1 MGQAALI
8 TKKFMQS
15 SAANK
20 RALAA
25 LKKRH
30 AAFIRD
36 LPSKDIETLSGH
48 LAGPYHAMDLGYK
61 GEQYGSEDL
70 AARLEEI
77 MRRAPRAPEDLTV
90 WRGSTEGQFEPK
102 HGYPFTTTYEPG
114 SAYTYAEGWMDPH
127 PAKDP
132 ALIGEIQVPRGSPG
146 IMFDEPAWK
155 DVTGEHMPF
164 SDEAELVLPQ
174 GKMTTVEELRELVEV
189 LGAPSSLADY
199 RIKQKVKKYEP
210 PFQTGGLVN
219 GYT

>member
-1 MGQAALI
+1 MSKAALA
-8 TKKFMQS
+8 KRFMES

-25 LKKRH
+25 LKKKH
-30 AAFIRD
+30 AEFIRD

-48 LAGPYHAMDLGYK
+48 LAGPYHAIDLGFP
-61 GEQYGSEDL
+61 GEQYGSADL
-70 AARLEEI
+70 AARMEEI
-77 MRRAPRAPEDLTV
+77 MRRAPRTPEDLTV

-102 HGYPFTTTYEPG
+102 HGYPLTTTYEPG

-132 ALIGEIQVPRGSPG
+132 AVVGEIQVPRDSPG

-174 GKMTTVEELRELVEV
+174 GKLTTIQELRELVDM
-189 LGAPSSLADY
+189 LGAPSGKNEY
-199 RIKQKVKKYEP
+199 RMKQMIKRYEP
-210 PFQTGGLVN
+210 PFRTGGLVHGN
-219 GYT
+219 A